1 MSLSPRSERNIADVD
16 VRLQSLCRRV
26 ALYIDFEV
34 LCGHRGEAEQEA
46 AFLAKT
52 TKLHYPH
59 GKHNALPSRAIDVAP
74 TYVDAGRH
82 INLKDIPAI
91 ARLVGF
97 FEATAYAMGIKVRLG
112 MDWDGDW
119 RSEGYTDPDGR
130 FFDGF
135 HIELVDP

>member
-1 MSLSPRSERNIADVD
+1 MALSSRSLKNLEDVD
-16 VRLQSLCRRV
+16 PRLVALCKRV
-26 ALYIDFEV
+26 NLYIDFEV
-34 LCGHRGEAEQEA
+34 LCGWRNEEDQEA
-46 AFLAKT
+46 AFKAGT

-59 GKHNALPSRAIDVAP
+59 GKHNKRPSKALDVAP
-74 TYVDAGRH
+74 TFVDVTRKVN
-82 INLKDIPAI
+82 IKDVPAI

-97 FEATAYAMGIKVRLG
+97 FEATAYAMGIKTRLG